1 MVEAM
6 SPDSASDAFVYEDPA
21 ESSAL
26 RVRLRGLI
34 AEHIPP
40 GWLGPFT
47 NDPADLEISNRF
59 CEVLAGEGLL
69 VPDWPVEYGGQD
81 FDLAS
86 SVVVREEMW
95 AHFEPRGGQYYGPNW
110 LGPSIFH
117 YGTDE
122 QKAKHLP
129 EIARGHGLWCQ
140 GFSEPDAGSDLANM
154 STRAVPDGDG
164 FRISGQKTWTSW
176 ALWAE
181 WCYLLARVEGFGD
194 GTSKKEGITVFLV
207 PMDREGITV
216 RGLDGIPGPHHLNE
230 VFFDDVWVDRSEV
243 LGDLGAGWQVIRDA
257 LSNERVGIARYAR
270 DDRLLSMVLADEE
283 FRAALPARRWVEAR
297 VRNRMS
303 RLMCRRALWFQRDG
317 GSHDFIVS
325 AARMITTRA
334 NLIVSDTVAEAVG
347 DHFFEGRKT
356 PDAAVLGAPEFFWR
370 YMQAGT
376 VASGT
381 TEMLQRG
388 LSKVL
393 FAGGRIRV
401 TEEVEDI
408 RASVDR
414 LAAAHNGADAAR
426 HAIIDPSLRSKLID
440 PLDGIIEGLDPRE
453 GFFEALAA
461 GEVCRGAGQ
470 AVLPLPVESML
481 LRRESGR
488 PLVQLSSHGRFEH
501 GDLFEAWDAADLDGT
516 VHVVEPVEGLV
527 NSKVGPFVNLEAP
540 RTVGDAEPLTSTEQA
555 LLHLLPSWYLL
566 GAAEK
571 ALDLAAVYATERVQF
586 GSPISKYQG
595 VAFPLA
601 DAAAELE
608 ALYELALHA
617 THSLHATPSAALV
630 DAMAL
635 RWAALDVVRK
645 VMRIAH
651 QVLGAVGMCDEH
663 DLTIINLTLQARLRL
678 PLDLEATTTGLAA
691 AIDEHGFDS
700 IFTPVEN
707 APA

>member
-1 MVEAM
+1 M
-6 SPDSASDAFVYEDPA
+6 SPNSASDAFVYEDPH
-21 ESSAL
+21 ESTEL
-26 RVRLRGLI
+26 RARLRGLM
-34 AEHIPP
+34 AEHLPP

-47 NDPADLEISNRF
+47 HDPADLEISNRF
-59 CEVLAGEGLL
+59 CEVLASEDLL
-69 VPDWPVEYGGQD
+69 VTDWPKEYGGQD

-95 AHFEPRGGQYYGPNW
+95 ANFEPRGGQYYGPNW

-117 YGTDE
+117 YGTPE
-122 QKAKHLP
+122 QKALHLP
-129 EIARGHGLWCQ
+129 AIAAGKGFWCQ

-176 ALWAE
+176 ALWAD

-194 GTSKKEGITVFLV
+194 GTSKKEGISVFLI
-207 PMDREGITV
+207 PMDRDGITV

-230 VFFDDVWVDRSEV
+230 VFLDEVWADRSEV
-243 LGDLGAGWQVIRDA
+243 LGELGAGWQVIRDA

-270 DDRLLSMVLADEE
+270 DDRLLSMVLADED
-283 FRAALPARRWVEAR
+283 FRSALPARRWVEAR

-325 AARMITTRA
+325 AARMITTRS
-334 NLIVSDTVAEAVG
+334 NLLVSDTIAEAVG

-356 PDAAVLGAPEFFWR
+356 PGAAVFGAPEFFWR

-388 LSKVL
+388 LSRAL
-393 FAGGRIRV
+393 FAGERIRV
-401 TEEVEDI
+401 TEDVEEI
-408 RASVDR
+408 RSSVDR
-414 LAAAHNGADAAR
+414 LAAAHDGADAAR
-426 HAIIDPSLRSKLID
+426 RAILDPSLRTKLIE
-440 PLDGIIEGLDPRE
+440 PLEGIIEGLDPRD
-453 GFFEALAA
+453 GSFEALAA
-461 GEVCRGAGQ
+461 AEVCRGAGQ
-470 AVLPLPVESML
+470 AVLPLPIEGML
-481 LRRESGR
+481 LRRASGR
-488 PLVQLSSHGRFEH
+488 PLVQLSRHGRFEH
-501 GDLFEAWDAADLDGT
+501 GDLFEEWDAADADGS
-516 VHVVEPVEGLV
+516 VHVVEPVAGFVE
-527 NSKVGPFVNLEAP
+527 SKVGPFVNLEAP
-540 RTVGDAEPLTSTEQA
+540 LSVGIEEPLTTTEQA

-601 DAAAELE
+601 DAASELQ
-608 ALYELALHA
+608 ALYELALQA
-617 THSLHATPSAALV
+617 THSLHATPEVALV

-645 VMRIAH
+645 VLRIAH

-663 DLTIINLTLQARLRL
+663 DLTIITLSVQGRLRL
-678 PLDLEATTTGLAA
+678 PLDLEASSTALAA
-691 AIDEHGFDS
+691 AIDELGFDS
-700 IFTPVEN
+700 IFTPVGN
-707 APA
+707 APV

>member
-1 MVEAM
+1 M
-6 SPDSASDAFVYEDPA
+6 SSDSANDGFVFEDPK
-21 ESSAL
+21 ESTEL
-26 RVRLRGLI
+26 RARLRGLI
-34 AEHIPP
+34 AEHLPP

-47 NDPADLEISNRF
+47 NNPEDLEISNRF

-69 VPDWPVEYGGQD
+69 VTDWPVEYGGQD
-81 FDLAS
+81 FELAQ

-117 YGTDE
+117 YGTEE

-154 STRAVPDGDG
+154 STKAVPDGDG

-194 GTSKKEGITVFLV
+194 GTSKKQGITVFLI

-243 LGDLGAGWQVIRDA
+243 LGELGSGWQVIRDA

-270 DDRLLSMVLADEE
+270 DDRLLSMVLGDDEY
-283 FRAALPARRWVEAR
+283 RSALPDRRWVEAR
-297 VRNRMS
+297 VRNRMA

-325 AARMITTRA
+325 AARMITTRS
-334 NLIVSDTVAEAVG
+334 NVLVSDAIAESVG
-347 DHFFEGRKT
+347 DHFFESRYT
-356 PDAAVLGAPEFFWR
+356 PEPAVLGAPEFFWR

-388 LSKVL
+388 LSKVM
-393 FAGGRIRV
+393 FAGERIRV
-401 TEEVEDI
+401 TEDVEDI
-408 RASVDR
+408 RQSLDR
-414 LAAAHNGADAAR
+414 LAGAHGGADAAR
-426 HAIIDPSLRSKLID
+426 KAIGEPPSARLSLVA
-440 PLDGIIEGLDPRE
+440 PFDGIIEGLDPRE
-453 GFFEALAA
+453 GYFEALAA
-461 GEVCRGAGQ
+461 AEVCRGAGH

-481 LRRESGR
+481 LRRPSGL
-488 PLVQLSSHGRFEH
+488 PLVALSANGRFEH
-501 GDLFEAWDAADLDGT
+501 GDLFDTWEAADADGA
-516 VHVVEPVEGLV
+516 VHVISPKGGRVG
-527 NSKVGPFVNLEAP
+527 SKVGPFVNLEP
-540 RTVGDAEPLTSTEQA
+540 SEVVGDADPLTGTEQA

-571 ALDLAAVYATERVQF
+571 ALDLATVYATERVQF
-586 GSPISKYQG
+586 GSPIAKYQG

-601 DAAAELE
+601 DACSELQ
-608 ALYELALHA
+608 ALYELALQA
-617 THSLHATPSAALV
+617 VHSLHATPASALV
-630 DAMAL
+630 DAL
-635 RWAALDVVRK
+635 TVRYAALDVTRRVL
-645 VMRIAH
+645 RIAH

-663 DLTIINLTLQARLRL
+663 DLTIVTLTLQARLRL
-678 PLDLEATTTGLAA
+678 PLDLEATTAQLAA

-700 IFTPVEN
+700 IFTPVS
-707 APA
+707 PASD

>member
-1 MVEAM
+1 M
-6 SPDSASDAFVYEDPA
+6 STDSSNDAFVYEDPE
-21 ESSAL
+21 ESRAL
-26 RVRLRGLI
+26 RSRLRGLI
-34 AEHIPP
+34 ADNLPP

-47 NDPADLEISNRF
+47 NDPADLDISNRF
-59 CEVLAGEGLL
+59 CELLASEGLL
-69 VPDWPVEYGGQD
+69 VTDWPKEYGGQD

-117 YGTDE
+117 YGTQE
-122 QKAKHLP
+122 QKDLHLP

-154 STRAVPDGDG
+154 ATKAVPDGDG

-194 GTSKKEGITVFLV
+194 GTSKKEGITVFLI

-230 VFFDDVWVDRSEV
+230 VFLDEVWADRSEV
-243 LGDLGAGWQVIRDA
+243 LGELGAGWQVIRDA

-270 DDRLLSMVLADEE
+270 DDRLLAMALADEE
-283 FRAALPARRWVEAR
+283 FRTALPARRWVEAR

-325 AARMITTRA
+325 AARMITTRS
-334 NLIVSDTVAEAVG
+334 NLLVSDTIAEAVG
-347 DHFFEGRKT
+347 DHFFEGRHT
-356 PDAAVLGAPEFFWR
+356 PDPALLGAAEFFWR

-388 LSKVL
+388 LSRAL
-393 FAGGRIRV
+393 FSGERIRV
-401 TEEVEDI
+401 TEDVEEI
-408 RASVDR
+408 RSSIDR

-426 HAIIDPSLRSKLID
+426 HAIDDPSLRTALVA
-440 PLDGIIEGLDPRE
+440 PLEGIIEGLDPRD
-453 GFFEALAA
+453 GYFEALAA
-461 GEVCRGAGQ
+461 AEVCRGAGH
-470 AVLPLPVESML
+470 AVLPLPVEAML
-481 LRRESGR
+481 LRRASGR

-501 GDLFEAWDAADLDGT
+501 GDLFEAWDAADADGS
-516 VHVVEPVEGLV
+516 VHVVEAVGDRV
-527 NSKVGPFVNLEAP
+527 GSKVGPFVNLEAP
-540 RTVGDAEPLTSTEQA
+540 RTVGDSDPLSTTERA
-555 LLHLLPSWYLL
+555 LLQILPSWYLL

-601 DAAAELE
+601 DAAAELQ
-608 ALYELALHA
+608 ALYELALLA
-617 THSLHATPSAALV
+617 VHSLHGSPETALV
-630 DAMAL
+630 DALAL

-645 VMRIAH
+645 VLRIAH

-663 DLTIINLTLQARLRL
+663 DLTIITLTLQARLRL
-678 PLDLEATTTGLAA
+678 PTDLEASTAALAV

-700 IFTPVEN
+700 IFTPVGG
-707 APA
+707 AATA